1 MQKHREPKISK
12 KLVLSRETLKTLTS
26 DELSDVRAGTATS
39 RCIIVTEPETYDG
52 PPMQAG
58 GLPDVASA
66 RERRAT
72 CCPKRCLN

>member
-52 PPMQAG
+52 PQCRPADSPM
-58 GLPDVASA
+58 
-66 RERRAT
+66 
-72 CCPKRCLN
+72 